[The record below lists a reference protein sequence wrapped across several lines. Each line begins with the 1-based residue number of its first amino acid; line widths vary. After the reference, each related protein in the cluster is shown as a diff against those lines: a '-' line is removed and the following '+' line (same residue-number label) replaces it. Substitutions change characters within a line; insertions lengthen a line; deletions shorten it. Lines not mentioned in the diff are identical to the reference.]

1 MKSKVFSDLLI
12 RQKNMKIEL
21 KDMKAHQNI
30 IGDDTFKNDI
40 KKSEKKKIKNLEEI
54 FDKGSKD
61 KGSKK
66 YKTPC
71 GKPPSKCKCKKN

>member
-1 MKSKVFSDLLI
+1 MKSKDFSDLLI

-30 IGDDTFKNDI
+30 IGDDTFKNEI

-54 FDKGSKD
+54 FDKSS
-61 KGSKK
+61 SKK
-66 YKTPC
+66 
-71 GKPPSKCKCKKN
+71 KKK